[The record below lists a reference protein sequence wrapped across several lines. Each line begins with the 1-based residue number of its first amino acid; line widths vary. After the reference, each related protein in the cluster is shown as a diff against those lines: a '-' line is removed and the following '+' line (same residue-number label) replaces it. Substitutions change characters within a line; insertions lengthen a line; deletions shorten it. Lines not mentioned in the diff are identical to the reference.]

1 MVSLVGTLVRA
12 QQVDRAVGFL
22 ETVLKSNPA
31 SAEAHVLLGSIQ
43 LMRNAPDQ
51 ALKSYMTAIEK
62 QPKNIVGYR
71 ALAELYIR
79 QKNNEA
85 ALKTI
90 RAGLQAEPDSV
101 ILRLTLAGV
110 MELNGDYEAA
120 IAEYEHLLEK
130 QPTSMIF
137 ANNLASLLSEH
148 RTDKASLE
156 RAQSLAT
163 SLRKSQVPHFK
174 DTLGWI
180 HYQTGDFR
188 NAVVLLEEAAAELP
202 NLALVR
208 YHLGMSYIATGQNE
222 KAAEQLKKALDL
234 APDNAELEEKI
245 RAGLKKAGTYK
256 SYR

>member
-1 MVSLVGTLVRA
+1 M
-12 QQVDRAVGFL
+12 GFL
-22 ETVLKSNPA
+22 EAVLQSNPA

-43 LMRNAPDQ
+43 LMQNAPDQ
-51 ALKSYMTAIEK
+51 ALKSYLTAIEK

-71 ALAELYIR
+71 ALADLHVR
-79 QKNNEA
+79 QKNNDA
-85 ALKTI
+85 ALKVI
-90 RAGLQAEPDSV
+90 RAGLQEQPDSA

-110 MELNGDYEAA
+110 LELIGNYEAA
-120 IAEYEHLLEK
+120 IAEYEYLIEK
-130 QPTSMIF
+130 QPSSMIF
-137 ANNLASLLSEH
+137 ANNLASLLAEH

-174 DTLGWI
+174 DTLGWV

-202 NLALVR
+202 NMALVR
-208 YHLGMSYIATGQNE
+208 YHLGMSYIATGQTA

-234 APDNAELEEKI
+234 APDSAGLQEKI
-245 RAGLKKAGTYK
+245 RAGLKKAGT
-256 SYR
+256 